1 MLKIIACL
9 TMLVDHMGYVFF
21 PGQLWLRMIG
31 RIAFPLFAWYVAVG
45 FERTSNR
52 GRYLLRLTG
61 WGVLSQIPYVM
72 LFHGGTLVN
81 PLSLLHGTNVL
92 FTFALAL
99 AGLWMLEA
107 TRKRSLPLRICAW
120 LALPVLAVVAQLIQT
135 DYGAYGVVMVLL
147 FHFFRERRSEASEEA
162 SQAQPG
168 SETAGEAVH
177 AQRGS
182 ASTGEVRQERRRQE
196 KTGGWPRLARILGL
210 PAAILLWTFLCLA
223 PMRMHPIQL
232 LCVAAVPLLWMRLP
246 DPRPGRWKYA
256 FYAFYPVHL
265 TILLLLVRL

>member
-9 TMLVDHMGYVFF
+9 TMLVDHVGYVFF

-61 WGVLSQIPYVM
+61 WGILSQIPYVM
-72 LFHGGTLVN
+72 LFHGAALAN

-99 AGLWMLEA
+99 TGLWMLEA
-107 TRKRSLPLRICAW
+107 TRKRSLPLRLCAW

-147 FHFFRERRSEASEEA
+147 FHFFRERRSEATAET
-162 SQAQPG
+162 SQ
-168 SETAGEAVH
+168 

-182 ASTGEVRQERRRQE
+182 ASEGVALQARRGQE
-196 KTGGWPRLARILGL
+196 KAGGWPRLARILGL
-210 PAAILLWTFLCLA
+210 PAAMLLWTFLCLA

-265 TILLLLVRL
+265 TLLLLLVRL

>member
-9 TMLVDHMGYVFF
+9 TMLVDHVGYVFF

-61 WGVLSQIPYVM
+61 WGILSQIPYVM
-72 LFHGGTLVN
+72 LFHGAALGN

-107 TRKRSLPLRICAW
+107 TRKRSLLLRLFAW

-135 DYGAYGVVMVLL
+135 DYGAYGVIMVLL
-147 FHFFRERRSEASEEA
+147 FHFFRERRSESAEEA
-162 SQAQPG
+162 SQAQRG
-168 SETAGEAVH
+168 SGSAETAP
-177 AQRGS
+177 
-182 ASTGEVRQERRRQE
+182 QERRRPE